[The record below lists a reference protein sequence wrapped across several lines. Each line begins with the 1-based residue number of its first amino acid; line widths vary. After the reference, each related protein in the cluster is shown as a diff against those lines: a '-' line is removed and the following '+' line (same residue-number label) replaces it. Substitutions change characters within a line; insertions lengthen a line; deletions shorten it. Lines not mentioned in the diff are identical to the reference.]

1 MLVNSYIS
9 YTQPSLVAL
18 APTTLLYLSGR
29 STPSESTDSDF
40 FPGEYFPGFRTAR
53 VTH

>member
-1 MLVNSYIS
+1 MFVNSYIS

-29 STPSESTDSDF
+29 LLMAVLTRIFSPADF
-40 FPGEYFPGFRTAR
+40 FPASRTA
-53 VTH
+53 